1 MVILGMPDLSRPTSR
16 WIIADGLKSPVQP
29 PAPLRLVKGNIFI
42 PPRGELEACHVNR
55 ADGNLLFLKRKN
67 LRHGN
72 QPAT

>member
-1 MVILGMPDLSRPTSR
+1 MPDRSRHDQPLDHCLR
-16 WIIADGLKSPVQP
+16 LEKSGPAAR
-29 PAPLRLVKGNIFI
+29 PAPAGQGQHFYSAQ
-42 PPRGELEACHVNR
+42 GELEACHVNR